1 MGRSA
6 LFPDGHFYSPV
17 VDVEQAQA
25 DERRIW
31 PENEVV
37 PGVDL
42 NHAGHRHLLSR
53 WFPRLLQDYGYPEEG
68 PEDASLDHFYERNTQ
83 FERLDA
89 RSLFC
94 MLRMLKPRR
103 IIEVGSG
110 YSTLL
115 MVDVNA
121 RFLGNSTEICSVEP
135 YPRPFLHDAQR
146 RGAIKL
152 VVNRVQEVDPAIF
165 KALRHGDILFI
176 DSSHVS
182 KTGSDVNWLF
192 LHVLP
197 SLAPGVY
204 VHIHDIFF
212 PSDYPRDW
220 VIAQNRCWNEQYL
233 LQAFLAFNA
242 KFRIV
247 FGSAIAARHHGALL
261 EALGQNCPMR
271 GGSLW
276 IRRLPDRWYQSA
288 AWEIKRQV
296 ARLLGRGF
304 YRP

>member
-1 MGRSA
+1 MSRSA

-17 VDVEQAQA
+17 VDVEQVQA
-25 DERRIW
+25 DEQRIW
-31 PENEVV
+31 PESEVV

-42 NHAGHRHLLSR
+42 NHASHRHLLSR
-53 WFPRLLQDYGYPEEG
+53 WFPRLLKGYGYPEEG
-68 PEDASLDHFYERNTQ
+68 PEDASLDHFYEKNTQ
-83 FERLDA
+83 FARLDA

-94 MLRMLKPRR
+94 MLRMIRPRK

-121 RFLGNSTEICSVEP
+121 RFLGNSIDICSIEP

-146 RGAIKL
+146 NGAIKL
-152 VVNRVQEVDPAIF
+152 VVSRVQDVDPAIF

-176 DSSHVS
+176 DSSHVC

-212 PSDYPRDW
+212 PSDYPKDW
-220 VIAQNRCWNEQYL
+220 VIGQNRCWNEQYL
-233 LQAFLAFNA
+233 LQAFLAFNS

-247 FGSAIAARHHGALL
+247 FGSAIAARYHDALLGALD
-261 EALGQNCPMR
+261 QSCPMR

-276 IRRLPDRWYQSA
+276 IRRLPEGWHQSA
-288 AWEIKRQV
+288 AWEIERQA